1 MRPVLRIS
9 HAAVS
14 DFQHVRIIPVSR
26 PRVRLQSNLLIQN
39 CKYTIR
45 AAAAVFPL
53 FLSSPAVLDIVG
65 GAPQIAA
72 HFLAPQP
79 WLMLAPLAN
88 AEHNRPAAGIK
99 RGPDIGVR
107 GFRTLV
113 IQRVAP
119 VILQVIDPP
128 RGVHNRILVLV
139 PKAARALLASFR
151 SRIGINSKL

>member
-1 MRPVLRIS
+1 
-9 HAAVS
+9 
-14 DFQHVRIIPVSR
+14 
-26 PRVRLQSNLLIQN
+26 
-39 CKYTIR
+39 
-45 AAAAVFPL
+45 VFPL

-119 VILQVIDPP
+119 VILQIIDAP
-128 RGVHNRILVLV
+128 RRVHERILVLV
-139 PKAARALLASFR
+139 PKAARTTLTGFR
-151 SRIGINSKL
+151 SGIGIDSKLQAQRMYIIRNRFYSMRKMRIDNNICLRVARLLPAIID